1 MIHGKTKIEL
11 YNPNTKIKQVFR
23 DENTFQANVLR
34 DQFRSLPCIR
44 QNKMGVDSF
53 VTDIQ
58 KAFAGG
64 LLLFRDTIE
73 IGSYYMPAGNKMIG
87 CGLKGTENLGTP
99 VELGSYNSVESSEGN
114 TSLTRVWDFATHQAN
129 GSIGCIC
136 LTPSVTGYGGYGNPS
151 GVRRTSGYSLAQYC
165 ETSNTS
171 EYKLSDNGYLYAF
184 ATVTVESTRY
194 LRIYKQR
201 TISNKGE
208 FFAGKVT
215 YTDIEITSSLDLTG
229 FDFADST
236 CYSHHIGTNK
246 FRILPQ
252 GYYYAPY
259 DVASGETFY
268 YWEVDVSTGTLSRKS
283 FVNSSSDTI
292 CGYTYS
298 PIQGNYTAGTP
309 VFTVDDKI
317 IIEDSTHTYVLI
329 FDLTDGS
336 LEHKTT
342 FRAVS
347 SYSLAFGAGMI
358 SEGLY
363 IITDFNGSSFNG
375 TRMVDIVNGT
385 EYPTNWWASD
395 GWFMNAWDDKGLC
408 EFYRYTDRPH
418 LSFLGYNPMY
428 LTTINNLQSPVTKTA
443 AQTMKVTYTLTE
455 E

>member
-11 YNPNTKIKQVFR
+11 YNPNTKIKKVFR
-23 DENTFQANVLR
+23 DENTFQSAVLR

-44 QNKMGVDSF
+44 QNKMGSSDF
-53 VTDIQ
+53 TNDIQ
-58 KAFAGG
+58 SAFAGG

-73 IGSYYMPAGNKMIG
+73 VGSYYMPAGNKMIG
-87 CGLKGTENLGTP
+87 CGLKGIENLGTP

-129 GSIGCIC
+129 GTIGCIC

-151 GVRRTSGYSLAQYC
+151 GVRRTAGHSLAQYC
-165 ETSNTS
+165 ETANTS
-171 EYKLSDNGYLYAF
+171 RYILAENGYMYYF
-184 ATVTVESTRY
+184 EVVNVEGTVY
-194 LRIYKQR
+194 LRVNKQR
-201 TISNKGE
+201 TISNLGE

-215 YTDIEITSSLDLTG
+215 YTDIEITSALNITG
-229 FDFADST
+229 FSYT
-236 CYSHHIGTNK
+236 TGNCYVSYVGNNK
-246 FRILPQ
+246 FRMVPS
-252 GYYYAPY
+252 GNNTYN
-259 DVASGETFY
+259 VASGGTFY
-268 YWEVDVSTGTLSRKS
+268 YWEYDASTGTLTRGS

-292 CGYTYS
+292 CGYMYGS
-298 PIQGNYTAGTP
+298 YQGNFAVGIP
-309 VFTVDDKI
+309 VFTIDNKI
-317 IIEDSTHTYVLI
+317 IIEDSTYTYVLI

-336 LEHKTT
+336 FEHKTS

-347 SYSLAFGAGMI
+347 SYNYAFGAGMI

-363 IITDFNGSSFNG
+363 IITEFSDSSFNG
-375 TRMVDIVNGT
+375 TRIIDIVNGT

-395 GWFMNAWDDKGLC
+395 SWVPNAYDEKGLC
-408 EFYRYTDRPH
+408 LFSRFYYNPADK
-418 LSFLGYNPMY
+418 FLGYNPMY